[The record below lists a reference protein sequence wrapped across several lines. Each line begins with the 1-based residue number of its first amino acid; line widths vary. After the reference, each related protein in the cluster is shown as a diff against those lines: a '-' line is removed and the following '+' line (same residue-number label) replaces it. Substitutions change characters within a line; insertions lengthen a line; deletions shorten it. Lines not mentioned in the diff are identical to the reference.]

1 MARGTSNRSRS
12 GCSEPEPTRAGSGH
26 HPRKVTPG
34 SSFEGRALAGLAPAG
49 AIAAGL
55 LVWIALHENQ
65 PLARPSLKE
74 VQIAT
79 KQAPPPPAPPVSTA
93 AQAVSPSPNATLKK
107 PQSAA
112 DEFAPANAGARR
124 KP

>member
-1 MARGTSNRSRS
+1 MAV
-12 GCSEPEPTRAGSGH
+12 AGSRGSNCRRATRLDCA
-26 HPRKVTPG
+26 PR
-34 SSFEGRALAGLAPAG
+34 
-49 AIAAGL
+49 
-55 LVWIALHENQ
+55 NQ

-79 KQAPPPPAPPVSTA
+79 KQPPPPPTPSVSTA

-107 PQSAA
+107 SQSAA